1 MIKNV
6 IEKKKR
12 WMNEEKEEKKIK
24 EMKKEKEERVVE
36 GRKVE
41 SNVESVFW

>member
-1 MIKNV
+1 
-6 IEKKKR
+6 
-12 WMNEEKEEKKIK
+12 MNEEKEEKKIK